1 MNSGISFKFRK
12 MGSETP
18 SVERDFA
25 VSFLNKGNDFFTG
38 NIKEITLLVRV
49 FSLLSRKYY
58 FRAFQQFVYSHIAL
72 YKLKTNL

>member
-25 VSFLNKGNDFFTG
+25 VSFLNKDNDFLQG
-38 NIKEITLLVRV
+38 VLKK
-49 FSLLSRKYY
+49 LLS
-58 FRAFQQFVYSHIAL
+58 
-72 YKLKTNL
+72 